1 MVKDVKKTGKKS
13 AKPTA
18 KSTKP
23 AAKAAKAAKSAKSAK
38 PAAKAAKAPKAPKAA
53 KAKIEKVSTRPTKSS
68 KAGIVVPVSRVNRK
82 LINSRIAD
90 RISAATPIYLA
101 AIVEYILGE
110 IISLSGDTIRANG
123 KMKRIKPSD
132 VLLSIRT
139 DEDLGRLFAGH
150 KVLSGDHIRTNVSE
164 FTTDTDKKYAEFK
177 AVKQTLEE
185 A

>member
-23 AAKAAKAAKSAKSAK
+23 AAKAAKAAKSAK

>member
-1 MVKDVKKTGKKS
+1 MVKDVKKIGKKS

-18 KSTKP
+18 KSAKP
-23 AAKAAKAAKSAKSAK
+23 AAKAAKAAKSAK